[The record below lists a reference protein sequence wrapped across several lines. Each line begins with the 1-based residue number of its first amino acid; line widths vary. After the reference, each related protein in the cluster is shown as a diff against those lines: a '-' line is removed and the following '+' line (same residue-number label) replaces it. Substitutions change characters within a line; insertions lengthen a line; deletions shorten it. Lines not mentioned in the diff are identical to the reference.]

1 MIYKKFSYA
10 IKVFLSGFNNLKN
23 FSPNIFF
30 NNFFKVNE
38 KETISTDW
46 RNISKDW
53 ENIGNNM
60 RNSILKYDRKQTDK

>member
-10 IKVFLSGFNNLKN
+10 IKVFLSG
-23 FSPNIFF
+23 F

-53 ENIGNNM
+53 ENIGNDM

>member
-1 MIYKKFSYA
+1 MIYKKFSYI

-53 ENIGNNM
+53 ENIGNDII
-60 RNSILKYDRKQTDK
+60 NSILKYDIKKTDK